1 MPVLLFALWLVFN
14 ERITPDVIITGV
26 IAVVLVT
33 MFLRAFADW
42 SFARDLKHAS
52 RAGLFVL
59 YVFRLL
65 WEVCKAN
72 VHVIG
77 IVLSDEPERH
87 ISPRIVCHRT
97 RLRTPLG
104 RVALANSITLT
115 PGTVTVDVG
124 DDCVYVH
131 ALDEHSFMGLRDS
144 VLEKQLKN
152 MEGNA

>member
-1 MPVLLFALWLVFN
+1 MPVVLFALWLAFN

-26 IAVVLVT
+26 IAVALVT

-42 SFARDLKHAS
+42 SPARDLRYAS
-52 RAGLFVL
+52 RAGMLLL

-77 IVLSDEPERH
+77 LVLSDEPERH

-97 RLRTPLG
+97 RLRTSLG

-115 PGTVTVDVG
+115 PGTVTVDVEG
-124 DDCVYVH
+124 DCVYVH
-131 ALDEHSFMGLRDS
+131 ALDEHSFKGLGDS
-144 VLEKQLKN
+144 VLEQKLTN